1 MMFLPIVTI
10 LLAVV
15 LIVDLSGFVQ
25 SLKRFISLKLTK
37 NKMDTTTFSLKPF
50 DCSFCMTFWCSLL
63 YITIAGQ
70 LTLVNILFA
79 LLCAYFSD
87 VVKQFLIFVK
97 DLCIKVID
105 KLYEW
110 LI

>member
-1 MMFLPIVTI
+1 MMFLRLIIIACV
-10 LLAVV
+10 VV
-15 LIVDLSGFVQ
+15 LTIDLSGFIK
-25 SLKRFISLKLTK
+25 SLKSFISLKLTK
-37 NKMDTTTFSLKPF
+37 GKIDSNSFSIKPF
-50 DCSFCMTFWCSLL
+50 DCSYCMTFWCSLL

-87 VVKQFLIFVK
+87 VVRQLLIFVK
-97 DLCIKVID
+97 DLCIKCID

-110 LI
+110 FI